1 MMTMPTTRIIAFF
14 GYKGCGKSEAAKQLI
29 EAHGFTRHSFA
40 TPLKRML
47 QTLGLSEADLWGAH
61 KETPS
66 ALLGGK
72 TPRWAMQSLGSEW
85 GRTCIDANIWVRA
98 WQQSLPSGAVVVDDM
113 RFPNEAVAVKLVG
126 GHIVK
131 IERPGLQVDT
141 SHESEKYVEGPEAL
155 PGDEIIINDGTLES
169 FQTRIILLNGRLNMK
184 TGRTPTQ

>member
-1 MMTMPTTRIIAFF
+1 MPTTRVIAFF

-29 EAHGFTRHSFA
+29 ESFGFTRHSFA
-40 TPLKRML
+40 SPLKRML
-47 QTLGLSEADLWGAH
+47 QTLGLSEAQLWGSE

-85 GRTCIDANIWVRA
+85 GRTCIDANIWMRA
-98 WQQSLPSGAVVVDDM
+98 WQKSLPPGAVVVDDL
-113 RFPNEAVAVKLVG
+113 RFPNEAVSVKLVG
-126 GHIVK
+126 GYIVK

-155 PGDEIIINDGTLES
+155 PWDEVIGNVGTLDE
-169 FQTRIILLNGRLNMK
+169 FKTRIILLHGRLNMK